1 MRRVPLFSA
10 LISPPLFKNIL
21 TCAATVG
28 RMAQWKGNL
37 VKLSKSLTARRSPR
51 NAARH
56 TDRGK
61 TLSEGELACSKT
73 VSRRPKV
80 DGALDGSTTGDGCAT
95 MDGGAIA
102 LMSEPE
108 RAFDDLAEYPG
119 VIVSRSQSDCNA
131 CRLY

>member
-1 MRRVPLFSA
+1 
-10 LISPPLFKNIL
+10 
-21 TCAATVG
+21 
-28 RMAQWKGNL
+28 MAQWKGNL

-80 DGALDGSTTGDGCAT
+80 DGALDGSTTGDGCAI